1 MTVGDFAN
9 ANSSAALA
17 RGTERQRMT
26 ESTKLARLL
35 AEVLR
40 LSAADVESD
49 ERWAGVA
56 ELRQLDAEKIYQ
68 IAAGLCTSSFLI
80 ERELGADL
88 LGSYKILKANADD
101 VAAAGDRNS
110 RRFIKRRGASR
121 GGVGALCAG

>member
-1 MTVGDFAN
+1 M
-9 ANSSAALA
+9 
-17 RGTERQRMT
+17 MT
-26 ESTKLARLL
+26 ESTPLPRLI

-88 LGSYKILKANADD
+88 LGWYTSSSVRPAPSGSRKRS
-101 VAAAGDRNS
+101 VPPVCRRTVRAA
-110 RRFIKRRGASR
+110 
-121 GGVGALCAG
+121 